1 MISAPGPLVYGTI
14 TVAALLAAESARHE
28 TYLETVGAV
37 AAVMVLYW
45 LAHSYATLMGR
56 RIEGGERLQLR
67 TIGHTA
73 GHELP
78 ILTGAILPLLAV
90 LISWAAGARLTVAVS
105 VGIWISVA
113 MLLLIEVVAGISA
126 KLSAVAL
133 MIQTVFGVV
142 LGLLIIAI
150 ELIFH

>member
-1 MISAPGPLVYGTI
+1 MYGTI

-56 RIEGGERLQLR
+56 RIEGRERLQLR
-67 TIGHTA
+67 TIGQTA

-78 ILTGAILPLLAV
+78 ILTGAMLPLLAV

-133 MIQTVFGVV
+133 VIQTVFGAV

>member
-1 MISAPGPLVYGTI
+1 MFGAPGPLVYGTI
-14 TVAALLAAESARHE
+14 TVAALLATESARHE

-37 AAVMVLYW
+37 AVVMVLYW

-56 RIEGGERLQLR
+56 RIEGHERLQLR
-67 TIGHTA
+67 TIGQTA
-73 GHELP
+73 GRELP
-78 ILTGAILPLLAV
+78 ILTGAMVPLLAV

-105 VGIWISVA
+105 IGIWISVA

-126 KLSAVAL
+126 RLSAVAL
-133 MIQTVFGVV
+133 VIQTVFGAM

>member
-1 MISAPGPLVYGTI
+1 MFSAPGPLVYGTL

-28 TYLETVGAV
+28 TYPETVGAV
-37 AAVMVLYW
+37 AVVMLLYW

-56 RIEGGERLQLR
+56 RIEGHERLQLR
-67 TIGHTA
+67 TIGQTA
-73 GHELP
+73 AHELP
-78 ILTGAILPLLAV
+78 ILTGAMLPLLTV

-105 VGIWISVA
+105 VGIWTSVS
-113 MLLLIEVVAGISA
+113 MLLLIEMVAGISA

-133 MIQTVFGVV
+133 VIQTMFGVV
-142 LGLLIIAI
+142 LGLLIITV